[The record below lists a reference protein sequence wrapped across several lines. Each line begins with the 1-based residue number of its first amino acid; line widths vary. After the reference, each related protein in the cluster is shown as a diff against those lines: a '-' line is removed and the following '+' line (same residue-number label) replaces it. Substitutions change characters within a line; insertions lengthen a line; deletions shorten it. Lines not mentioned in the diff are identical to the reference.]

1 VFFNSLCGDR
11 AVQCPKLSELP
22 KPLPDRTGWPW
33 TEESRRLP
41 SQTSDGHPWPRIS
54 VVTPSYNQGHFI
66 EETIRSVLL
75 QGYPNLEYLVIDGA
89 STDNSINIIK
99 KYSTWLSYW
108 VSESDDGQSDAIN
121 RGLRMASGDFATWI
135 NSDDLLCK
143 NAIGHHV
150 SRCGFAP
157 DTIYVGNCIY
167 IDEAGKALSSH
178 RGNVHSLED
187 LVRVKS
193 VWRSGGHIV
202 QPEVL
207 FPRELALSVGGLN
220 TDNHFSMDF
229 ELWGKFML
237 AGAKFHYTNIDFAM
251 FRRHP
256 NQKTEDGLQRTAS
269 LIASAKKLV
278 CLAEF
283 LPEGTKNAISAD
295 LDAYQEA
302 YPSEDWR
309 ATGRLARIGLPHRIV
324 IALRR
329 LNAVLHKKG
338 NLLAASREEL

>member
-1 VFFNSLCGDR
+1 
-11 AVQCPKLSELP
+11 
-22 KPLPDRTGWPW
+22 
-33 TEESRRLP
+33 
-41 SQTSDGHPWPRIS
+41 
-54 VVTPSYNQGHFI
+54 
-66 EETIRSVLL
+66 
-75 QGYPNLEYLVIDGA
+75 
-89 STDNSINIIK
+89 
-99 KYSTWLSYW
+99 
-108 VSESDDGQSDAIN
+108 
-121 RGLRMASGDFATWI
+121 
-135 NSDDLLCK
+135 
-143 NAIGHHV
+143 
-150 SRCGFAP
+150 
-157 DTIYVGNCIY
+157 
-167 IDEAGKALSSH
+167 
-178 RGNVHSLED
+178 
-187 LVRVKS
+187 
-193 VWRSGGHIV
+193 
-202 QPEVL
+202 
-207 FPRELALSVGGLN
+207 
-220 TDNHFSMDF
+220 
-229 ELWGKFML
+229 ML